1 MTNNFDLPVLDEDP
15 QSILGVAQD
24 ADAGEIR
31 SAYLDKIKEY
41 PPERCPEEFERV
53 RDAYEIL
60 SDPRHRARAML
71 QSANPEA
78 SLATLLDNQKQDRQF
93 VGPDVWLAAMREK

>member
-1 MTNNFDLPVLDEDP
+1 MANNFDLPILDEDP
-15 QSILGVAQD
+15 QNILGVSQD

-31 SAYLDKIKEY
+31 AAYLNKIKEY
-41 PPERCPEEFERV
+41 PPERCPQEFERV
-53 RDAYEIL
+53 RDAYEML
-60 SDPRHRARAML
+60 NDPRHRARVML
-71 QSANPEA
+71 QSVKPEA

>member
-1 MTNNFDLPVLDEDP
+1 MANNFDLPILDEDP
-15 QSILGVAQD
+15 QNILGVSQD

-31 SAYLDKIKEY
+31 SAYLNKIKEY
-41 PPERCPEEFERV
+41 PPEKCPQEFERV

-71 QSANPEA
+71 QSANPA
-78 SLATLLDNQKQDRQF
+78 TSLATLLDNQKQGRQF
-93 VGPDVWLAAMREK
+93 VGPDVWLAVMREK

>member
-1 MTNNFDLPVLDEDP
+1 MPKNEDLVILDEDP
-15 QSILGVAQD
+15 QNILGVSED

-31 SAYLDKIKEY
+31 SAYLNKIKEF

-53 RDAYEIL
+53 RDAYKIL
-60 SDPRHRARAML
+60 SDPRRRTRAML

-78 SLATLLDNQKQDRQF
+78 PLVTLLDNQKQSRQF
-93 VGPDVWLAAMREK
+93 VGPDAWIASMLER

>member
-1 MTNNFDLPVLDEDP
+1 MANNFDLPILDEDP
-15 QSILGVAQD
+15 QNILGVSQD

-31 SAYLDKIKEY
+31 SAYLNKIKEY
-41 PPERCPEEFERV
+41 PPERCPQEFERV
-53 RDAYEIL
+53 RDAYDIL

-78 SLATLLDNQKQDRQF
+78 PLATLLDNQKQDRQF

>member
-1 MTNNFDLPVLDEDP
+1 MAKNYDLPILGEDP
-15 QSILGVAQD
+15 QNILGVSQD

-31 SAYLDKIKEY
+31 SAYLNKIKEY
-41 PPERCPEEFERV
+41 PPERCPQEFERV

-60 SDPRHRARAML
+60 SDPRHRARVML

-78 SLATLLDNQKQDRQF
+78 SLVTLLDNQKQDRQF